1 MGQTPHPSVFSR
13 SDQMSAGVKDTFVY
27 NCRSIEEN
35 RGSNSVRLCERGLR
49 QQNHIIRSLLP
60 GY

>member
-27 NCRSIEEN
+27 NRRSIEEN
-35 RGSNSVRLCERGLR
+35 RGSN
-49 QQNHIIRSLLP
+49 
-60 GY
+60 